1 MIDKMD
7 MAENTLGKG
16 GDLKVSLTPTIESRI
31 STSLNDYG
39 QEAALQRGVFR
50 DSRE

>member
-1 MIDKMD
+1 M
-7 MAENTLGKG
+7 G

-39 QEAALQRGVFR
+39 QEAVLQRVFR
-50 DSRE
+50 DSSVE